1 VLAAIVLEFALPPRL
16 AVGPRWL
23 IPALEAGL
31 LAGLTVTT
39 PMQLERHHSRRRAAA
54 LALTAFVS
62 AANAAS
68 LALLSHFLLHH
79 DVSKGRQLI
88 VSGSLIWLTN
98 VLIFGLW
105 YWEVDRG
112 GPGRRASGDDAL
124 PDLQFPQMTDPRYA
138 PAGWRPGFVD
148 YLYVS
153 FTNATAFSPTDT
165 MPLTPIAKG
174 MMALQSLV
182 SLVTIGLVVS
192 RAVNI
197 L

>member
-1 VLAAIVLEFALPPRL
+1 
-16 AVGPRWL
+16 
-23 IPALEAGL
+23 
-31 LAGLTVTT
+31 
-39 PMQLERHHSRRRAAA
+39 
-54 LALTAFVS
+54 
-62 AANAAS
+62 
-68 LALLSHFLLHH
+68 
-79 DVSKGRQLI
+79 
-88 VSGSLIWLTN
+88 LIWLAN

-124 PDLQFPQMTDPRYA
+124 PDLQFPQMTDPRFA
-138 PAGWRPGFVD
+138 PAGCRPQFVD

-165 MPLTPIAKG
+165 MPLTAIANG

-182 SLVTIGLVVS
+182 SLLRIGLVVS